1 MMRRTR
7 HVPLLCILAL
17 ALMTQRADAAFHI
30 NLIAEIYPGSYANPD
45 AQYVMLQAAAA
56 FENVLSTHPI
66 ITFNPDG
73 TRGPD
78 FGVFSVNPANAA
90 NGAHYLMATSQ
101 ALSFFGF
108 SRTDA
113 TATGRLPFPS
123 GRVCFAPYAFGTGG
137 YVDCVAYGA
146 YTGVNTGYGTPF
158 AAGLQRQKALVRIV
172 FNTLTRNNST
182 DFALGAPNPINSFGD
197 TSPDADKDGV
207 PNVGDCAPNDSSNYL
222 VPFETANLGVSR
234 AAGGTGFTTTIRWDD
249 QSLLVGPA
257 TVYDLASGDIAG
269 LYTPVPFS
277 GAACLSSRLLAPM
290 VDDPNPDPG
299 PGRAVYYL
307 SRARNGC
314 GDGTYGNS
322 SLTPDPRDFL
332 DAPATTPCP

>member
-1 MMRRTR
+1 MRQSLR
-7 HVPLLCILAL
+7 ILFLVAL
-17 ALMTQRADAAFHI
+17 VFLGLVHHADAAFHI
-30 NLIAEIYPGSYANPD
+30 MVIAEVYPGSYANPN
-45 AQYVMLQAAAA
+45 AQYVMLQSLSA
-56 FENVLSTHPI
+56 FQNLLSGHPI
-66 ITFNPDG
+66 ITFNADG

-78 FGVFSVNPANAA
+78 FGVFTTNPTNFAS
-90 NGAHYLMATSQ
+90 GAHYLMTTGAAQT
-101 ALSFFGF
+101 FFGF
-108 SRTDA
+108 SRSDA

-123 GRVCFAPYAFGTGG
+123 GRICFAPDTFGNF
-137 YVDCVAYGA
+137 VDCVAYGA
-146 YTGVNTGYGTPF
+146 YTGSNTGYGMP
-158 AAGLQRQKALVRIV
+158 AAALQRQKALVRTV
-172 FNTLTRNNST
+172 FSTLNKNNAN
-182 DFALGAPNPINSFGD
+182 DFVLGAPNPINSFGD
-197 TSPDADKDGV
+197 TSPDGDGDGI
-207 PNVGDCAPNDSSNYL
+207 PNVRDCAPNDSSTYL

-257 TVYDLASGDIAG
+257 TVYDLVSGDIAG

-277 GAACLSSRLLAPM
+277 GAACLSSRLLAPTF
-290 VDDPNPDPG
+290 DDPNPDPG

-322 SLTPDPRDFL
+322 SLAPDPRDFL